1 MKSGAAAKRLAN
13 VVTLTFCDLQSK
25 PRHSPA
31 TSRRPARPSLSARN
45 WRGSVLLRDD
55 FEECL
60 ELFPELRKG
69 LEEEARLKACNA
81 STNTKLLE
89 AAATATRPI
98 TRKGPED
105 FAGAAAVGSRVTT
118 LSASQEQREQ
128 DFLTKCRSVGQTTS
142 SSISQQAAA
151 RTRQSRY
158 GSMSRQSSSRRS
170 IANLVNGSPRRSS
183 TLANGA
189 AEGEMI
195 DPDQLV

>member
-1 MKSGAAAKRLAN
+1 MHHA
-13 VVTLTFCDLQSK
+13 
-25 PRHSPA
+25 
-31 TSRRPARPSLSARN
+31 
-45 WRGSVLLRDD
+45 
-55 FEECL
+55 
-60 ELFPELRKG
+60 
-69 LEEEARLKACNA
+69 LEEM
-81 STNTKLLE
+81 
-89 AAATATRPI
+89 RPRRVAYRYVR
-98 TRKGPED
+98 TWL
-105 FAGAAAVGSRVTT
+105 GSRVTT

-183 TLANGA
+183 STLANGA

>member
-1 MKSGAAAKRLAN
+1 MQLISFGINEKLDASFA
-13 VVTLTFCDLQSK
+13 
-25 PRHSPA
+25 
-31 TSRRPARPSLSARN
+31 
-45 WRGSVLLRDD
+45 LLR
-55 FEECL
+55 L
-60 ELFPELRKG
+60 LKLV
-69 LEEEARLKACNA
+69 RLSKVNA
-81 STNTKLLE
+81 S
-89 AAATATRPI
+89 PHQ
-98 TRKGPED
+98 PP
-105 FAGAAAVGSRVTT
+105 TT

-183 TLANGA
+183 STLANGA

>member
-1 MKSGAAAKRLAN
+1 M
-13 VVTLTFCDLQSK
+13 
-25 PRHSPA
+25 
-31 TSRRPARPSLSARN
+31 
-45 WRGSVLLRDD
+45 LLRDD
-55 FEECL
+55 FD
-60 ELFPELRKG
+60 RASSSSRSSAG
-69 LEEEARLKACNA
+69 IGGGGALKACNA

-105 FAGAAAVGSRVTT
+105 FAGAAAAGSRVTN

-128 DFLTKCRSVGQTTS
+128 DFLKCRSVGQTTS

-183 TLANGA
+183 STLANGA

-195 DPDQLV
+195 DPDRSCEGARRL

>member
-1 MKSGAAAKRLAN
+1 MRGDLGPRLA
-13 VVTLTFCDLQSK
+13 
-25 PRHSPA
+25 
-31 TSRRPARPSLSARN
+31 LS
-45 WRGSVLLRDD
+45 S
-55 FEECL
+55 
-60 ELFPELRKG
+60 
-69 LEEEARLKACNA
+69 
-81 STNTKLLE
+81 
-89 AAATATRPI
+89 
-98 TRKGPED
+98 
-105 FAGAAAVGSRVTT
+105 GSRVTT

>member
-1 MKSGAAAKRLAN
+1 M
-13 VVTLTFCDLQSK
+13 
-25 PRHSPA
+25 
-31 TSRRPARPSLSARN
+31 
-45 WRGSVLLRDD
+45 LLRDD

-105 FAGAAAVGSRVTT
+105 FAGAAAAGSRVTT

-183 TLANGA
+183 STLANGA